1 MRLPALR
8 SLLPLLALAAGVS
21 AGCTPPG
28 KDITALV
35 GATLIDG
42 TGGPPVQDALILI
55 KGGRIQA
62 IARVNEIAIPRG
74 ATQIDLIGK
83 TIIPGLI
90 DAHAHAERWAMQRYV
105 AWGVTAIR
113 DLGGGVNDSLFALR
127 ADANLGSI
135 IAPRIFTSGAMIDG
149 VPPTYPTATGVE
161 TATESRRAVDQRV
174 GAGADYVKIYTK
186 ITPELLT
193 PLIDEAS
200 SLHTPVAAHLGKT
213 DALTAAKAGVVSLEH
228 MSGVVEAAVRNP
240 APYFRA
246 HDQFL
251 TGWTLEEKGW
261 ATLDS
266 TSLAAIARALAA
278 THVAIVPTLVV
289 HQTLAH
295 LNDASLLDRPEMA
308 DVPADTNN
316 VVRRVESLL
325 RRTGWRAADFQAF
338 QRSRAKQDEFV
349 REFRRAGGLVAAG
362 SDAANQLLV
371 PGASLHDELA
381 LLVAAGFTPLEAI
394 TTATRHNA
402 TLLGADTLGVL
413 QAGKL
418 ADLVVL
424 NGNPATNIT
433 ATRDIAWVM
442 MRGTIIHPDSLR
454 LEWKKGH

>member
-1 MRLPALR
+1 MTF
-8 SLLPLLALAAGVS
+8 AA
-21 AGCTPPG
+21 CTAPG
-28 KDITALV
+28 KGVTALV

-42 TGGPPVQDALILI
+42 SGGPPVQDALILI

-62 IARVNEIAIPRG
+62 VARVNEIKIPRG

-83 TIIPGLI
+83 TIVPGLI
-90 DAHAHAERWAMQRYV
+90 DAHAHAERWAMQRYL
-105 AWGVTAIR
+105 AWGVTTIR
-113 DLGGGVNDSLFALR
+113 DLGGDASDSLFALR

-135 IAPRIFTSGAMIDG
+135 LAPRMFTSGAMIDG
-149 VPPTYPTATGVE
+149 APATYPTATGVE
-161 TATESRRAVDQRV
+161 TATEARRAVDQRV
-174 GAGADYVKIYTK
+174 GANADYVKIYTK

-193 PLIDEAS
+193 PLMDEAG
-200 SLHTPVAAHLGKT
+200 SLKTPVAAHLGKT

-251 TGWTLEEKGW
+251 AGWTLEEKGW

-266 TSLAAIARALAA
+266 ASLAVTARALAG

-289 HQTLAH
+289 HETLAH
-295 LNDASLLDRPEMA
+295 LADPGLLERPEMA
-308 DVPADTNN
+308 DVPADTAN
-316 VVRRVESLL
+316 VVRRVASLL
-325 RRTGWRAADFQAF
+325 RRSGWTAADFQAF
-338 QRSRAKQDEFV
+338 RRSRAREDEFV

-371 PGASLHDELA
+371 PGAALHEEMA
-381 LLVAAGFTPLEAI
+381 LLVAAGLTPLEAI
-394 TTATRHNA
+394 TAATRHNA
-402 TLLGADTLGVL
+402 TLLGADSIGAV

-424 NGNPATNIT
+424 NANPAADIA

-442 MRGTIIHPDSLR
+442 SRGTIIHPDSLR
-454 LEWKKGH
+454 REWKKGH